1 MAALL
6 LLQKGDVDK
15 MTVDELMLIEV
26 CGEKETCGSCE
37 TGMEGGECWGDWGRR
52 QGLELLPF
60 LGQAAPPP
68 GHQTKSRKHV
78 VMTNLDSIF
87 NSREVTLWTKV
98 CIVRAMVFPVVLF
111 RYESW
116 TVKKAER

>member
-6 LLQKGDVDK
+6 LLQKGDINK

-37 TGMEGGECWGDWGRR
+37 TGKEGGESWGDWGQR
-52 QGLELLPF
+52 QGLKLFPF

-68 GHQTKSRKHV
+68 GNQTKSR
-78 VMTNLDSIF
+78 
-87 NSREVTLWTKV
+87 
-98 CIVRAMVFPVVLF
+98 
-111 RYESW
+111 
-116 TVKKAER
+116 